1 MALGTTKR
9 LQGERYVSAAARGVV
24 TLLQPPLV
32 ATAVTSADQ
41 PAVRRPRSCSCAGG
55 STWMATELR
64 DRAEIRLAAGA
75 ACWAQKMELPPQV
88 VIATSHHHRHKSSSL
103 LCGGYRVAL
112 GTPKRLQGERYVS
125 AAARGVVTLLQP
137 PLVTAVTGADQPA
150 VRRPRSCSCAGG
162 STWIELRFDWL
173 RAPRAGRG
181 RWSCRHKLSSPQ
193 VIIIVTSHHRFFV
206 ADTGWRSRRL
216 GLVDI
221 CVIFIYILG
230 GAT

>member
-75 ACWAQKMELPPQV
+75 ACWARKVELPPQV

-103 LCGGYRVAL
+103 LCGGYWVAL

-137 PLVTAVTGADQPA
+137 PLVATAVTSADQPA

-162 STWIELRFDWL
+162 STWMATELRD
-173 RAPRAGRG
+173 RAEIRLAVGAACWARKVELP
-181 RWSCRHKLSSPQ
+181 PQ
-193 VIIIVTSHHRFFV
+193 VVIATSHHHRHKSSSLLCSGYRV
-206 ADTGWRSRRL
+206 ALETFGL
-216 GLVDI
+216 G
-221 CVIFIYILG
+221 
-230 GAT
+230 